1 MMETPEVLFILG
13 LSFLALWRRHVMLYI
28 GAFIGLLLYGLA
40 LADSDLTLGIPV
52 LILGG
57 FMLYEAILYFFGK

>member
-1 MMETPEVLFILG
+1 MEIAEVLFILG
-13 LSFLALWRRHVMLYI
+13 LSYLALWRRHIMLYL

-57 FMLYEAILYFFGK
+57 FMLYEAIGYYFGR